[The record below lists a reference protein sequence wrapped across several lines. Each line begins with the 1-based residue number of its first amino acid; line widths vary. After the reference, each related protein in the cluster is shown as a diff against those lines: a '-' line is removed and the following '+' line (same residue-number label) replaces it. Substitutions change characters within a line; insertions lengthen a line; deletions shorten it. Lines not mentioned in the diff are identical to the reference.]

1 MSEVV
6 RLKSLHPYTEYGPS
20 WDIPI
25 YHNILQEDDI
35 INPVKEWLLANE
47 QKFLDLP
54 VHNDG
59 GTGLGNDSVTSRFST
74 YHLFDYI
81 EECPQLQPLLDFL
94 RFSYIDFMDKENN
107 SVRECDFM
115 CWFNIL
121 RPGQKIA
128 VHKHGSGPDVYLSGN
143 LHLDNYETET
153 FYLSPIDENAV
164 HIVNNL
170 KGGLTLFPSWV
181 EHGTTDFGEEGERL
195 SIAFDLRLPYNSNNT
210 QKNVLPFITG
220 ELLNG

>member
-25 YHNILQEDDI
+25 YHNILQDDDI

-59 GTGLGNDSVTSRFST
+59 GTGLGDDSVTSRFST

-94 RFSYIDFMDKENN
+94 RFSYIDFMDRENN
-107 SVRECDFM
+107 AVRECDFM

-121 RPGQKIA
+121 RPGQKIN
-128 VHKHGSGPDVYLSGN
+128 VHRHGCGPDVYLSGN
-143 LHLDNYETET
+143 LHLDDYETET

-164 HIVNNL
+164 HIANNL

-220 ELLNG
+220 ESLNG